1 MLNILPFSTDT
12 GPAETNEQKHRPGL
26 LSGQRLVESQVAK
39 SSSTSRFNNLRDRP
53 GLDVNTV
60 LKMLKGSL
68 PTTIAVAMQAIG
80 WCSYSVNW
88 LVYAPKQY
96 YSGHNSDSWI
106 PNNPHHNCFSRSSTT
121 RKIHEDHAF
130 QPFGD
135 MCVYIYV
142 LFNHF
147 LRHQGPRTHFTPR
160 WKYSR
165 LQQQYLCRLYALA
178 YICYSICLSVKLLT
192 PSQFIA

>member
-68 PTTIAVAMQAIG
+68 PTTIAVAMQAIVG
-80 WCSYSVNW
+80 Y
-88 LVYAPKQY
+88 L
-96 YSGHNSDSWI
+96 
-106 PNNPHHNCFSRSSTT
+106 TT
-121 RKIHEDHAF
+121 LTTIVSQGLLPRAKF
-130 QPFGD
+130 
-135 MCVYIYV
+135 MKTM
-142 LFNHF
+142 LFNLLATCVSTSMCCLTIFYAIKAREHILLPGGNIQDYNSSIYAVSTLWLISAIRFVF
-147 LRHQGPRTHFTPR
+147 L
-160 WKYSR
+160 
-165 LQQQYLCRLYALA
+165 
-178 YICYSICLSVKLLT
+178 
-192 PSQFIA
+192 